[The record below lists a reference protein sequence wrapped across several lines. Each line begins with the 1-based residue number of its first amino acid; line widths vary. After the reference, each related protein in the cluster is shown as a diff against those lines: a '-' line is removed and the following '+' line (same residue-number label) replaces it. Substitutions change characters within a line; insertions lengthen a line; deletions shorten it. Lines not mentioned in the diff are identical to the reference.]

1 MKHCETLLDD
11 PKIDDETLNQRLL
24 ALRGPMAEGL
34 SISDAR
40 LVEKKLWPID
50 SEPRSTVTK
59 LRTYLRDLP
68 NPPGIMSHGV
78 GNHPSFDLIERWR
91 KTGVQEQALVMKAK

>member
-1 MKHCETLLDD
+1 
-11 PKIDDETLNQRLL
+11 
-24 ALRGPMAEGL
+24 
-34 SISDAR
+34 
-40 LVEKKLWPID
+40 
-50 SEPRSTVTK
+50 VTK

-68 NPPGIMSHGV
+68 NPPGIMSQGV